1 MLAWDLLSDGVW
13 EAELMAVPQAAPFF
27 GCSTRTLEDG
37 VSGVR
42 AGGPTEAGVLGGR
55 TLMLFALAK
64 EPQEAQESVL
74 CVCKGRVSCC
84 SDHRGGYCKK
94 CFLYVE
100 TWQQKLPVCS
110 ATCCAASLGW
120 GGSRK
125 LPSSPWLNR
134 ELCVPT
140 QLGLI

>member
-1 MLAWDLLSDGVW
+1 
-13 EAELMAVPQAAPFF
+13 
-27 GCSTRTLEDG
+27 
-37 VSGVR
+37 
-42 AGGPTEAGVLGGR
+42 
-55 TLMLFALAK
+55 MLFALAK
-64 EPQEAQESVL
+64 EPQEAQESML
-74 CVCKGRVSCC
+74 CVRKGRISCC

-120 GGSRK
+120 GGSGK